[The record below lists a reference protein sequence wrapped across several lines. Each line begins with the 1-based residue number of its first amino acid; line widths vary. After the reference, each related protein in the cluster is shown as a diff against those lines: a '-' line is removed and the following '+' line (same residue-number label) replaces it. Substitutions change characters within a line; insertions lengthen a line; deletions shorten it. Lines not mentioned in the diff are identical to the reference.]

1 LSNVSST
8 ECPDATD
15 LGHLYISVHARIR
28 RLVDD
33 AMVASGVSLSR
44 TIVLKLLAARG
55 PTNQSAIAL
64 ELGFAPR
71 SVTDLVD
78 GLEREGLAERVENPA
93 DRRSRLVQITGSG
106 SIALESALK
115 VKHDLFAEIFA
126 GLDPAARTELF
137 RLLQTVRASLSPV
150 QGEPDVR

>member
-1 LSNVSST
+1 LSNVST
-8 ECPDATD
+8 TGCPDATD

-55 PTNQSAIAL
+55 PVNQSAIAL
-64 ELGFAPR
+64 APR

-78 GLEREGLAERVENPA
+78 GLEREGLAERAENPA